1 MEKLRRTLEALAKLC
16 SVVKW
21 NPARTGFYSKTYIGN
36 GEYIREYT
44 YIHGNG
50 IKTVTRTY

>member
-1 MEKLRRTLEALAKLC
+1 MERLQRTLEALAALC
-16 SVVKW
+16 DVVTW
-21 NPARTGFYSKTYIGN
+21 NADRTGFYGRTYIGN

-50 IKTVTRTY
+50 IKQVTRTF

>member
-1 MEKLRRTLEALAKLC
+1 MEKLQRTLEALAKLC
-16 SVVKW
+16 NAVKW
-21 NPARTGFYSKTYIGN
+21 NPDHTGFYGKTYVGN

-44 YIHGNG
+44 YIHNNG